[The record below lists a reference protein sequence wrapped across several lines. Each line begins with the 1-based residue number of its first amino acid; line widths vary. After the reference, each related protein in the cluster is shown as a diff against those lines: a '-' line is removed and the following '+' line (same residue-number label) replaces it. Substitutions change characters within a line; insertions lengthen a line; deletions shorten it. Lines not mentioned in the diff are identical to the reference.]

1 MKNLNKKQ
9 ILIVLVSTAIIIVI
23 VGIILGANILKTKI
37 LNNNYNSANNGS
49 NNGNLIPEYI
59 KAGISIGGI
68 TGTLENLDTS
78 DATATEIDIIYGKTA
93 YVNGEKIEG
102 LFVPRT
108 SLKVGDYVSY
118 SPDTAS
124 TYSIA
129 STSSGYKSSQT
140 IEQET
145 LTWKILSINDD
156 GTIDLISSNP
166 INQILYLRG
175 AQGYNNGVYLLNDIC
190 AKQYSNKEFGTTAR
204 SITKD
209 DIEKKL
215 NETGIKAKD
224 NFYSDGNIKNGD
236 SKTYTVDGQRYYP
249 NLYAYEN
256 GSGINTTEVKA
267 DGIGRSESYYTKPT
281 TETYS
286 KASKSLTVTQNYY
299 FFVNLNTL
307 NYFDDTDFFE
317 LIFGLEQEYWL
328 ASRFY
333 ICNEFQANFG
343 VCYVS
348 EYDLANYTLFKSDCT
363 YEERGCSIRP
373 VVTLESNIQLYGGDG
388 SVDHPYKLRI

>member
-129 STSSGYKSSQT
+129 STSSGYKSNQT

-166 INQILYLRG
+166 INQILYFQG

-190 AKQYSNKEFGTTAR
+190 AKQYSNKEFGITAR

-236 SKTYTVDGQRYYP
+236 SKTYTVDDQRYYP

-267 DGIGRSESYYTKPT
+267 DGIGRSESYYTRPT